1 MEINRNQYFLVG
13 VVLLLLGVQL
23 RMVDTY
29 ELNAEATKILAKQS
43 AESETHGS
51 FLATT
56 AEMTGAKKQIKPP
69 QWIGW
74 CLLSVGSVLILHSM
88 GMNKPS

>member
-13 VVLLLLGVQL
+13 VVLLFLGLQL

-29 ELNAEATKILAKQS
+29 ELSAEATNMLAQRAGETDAQS
-43 AESETHGS
+43 S
-51 FLATT
+51 FIATT
-56 AEMTGAKKQIKPP
+56 AQITGTKKQIKPP

-74 CLLSVGSVLILHSM
+74 CLLSIGSVLVLHSM
-88 GMNKPS
+88 AMPKPQ